1 MSRIAIIGLG
11 SPFGDDR
18 AGWEVVQALTNGQW
32 SRNVTRNRIR
42 VECLDRPG
50 PRLLERFREADCV
63 ILIDAMRSGAPAGT
77 VRQLGP
83 DEIAA
88 ASATHSS
95 HGFGLAQTIALARAL
110 GSLPP
115 ELVLF
120 GIEADSFG
128 GTGLSPRVEAAIPS
142 LVARI
147 DGHVKGLT
155 LEDFP
160 AKAVRRAKG

>member
-1 MSRIAIIGLG
+1 MSSIAIIGLG

-18 AGWEVVQALTNGQW
+18 AGWEAAQAVTNGRW
-32 SRNVTRNRIR
+32 SQNETCNPIR

-50 PRLLERFREADCV
+50 PGLLERFREADCV

-83 DEIAA
+83 DEVAA

-120 GIEADSFG
+120 GIEADSLSG
-128 GTGLSPRVEAAIPS
+128 PGLSPPVEAAIPG

-147 DGHVKGLT
+147 AGHVKGLR
-155 LEDFP
+155 LEGFP
-160 AKAVRRAKG
+160 AKAVQRAKA